1 MEKRIINITKG
12 KVSVVMI
19 MDREDYTI
27 SLITKK
33 NRGVDNHDISEV
45 YELMPVLAMEVL
57 DRTSVQEPISDL
69 LLATIQDIV
78 DLAAE
83 IDPWYEGA
91 EIEMPLVA

>member
-1 MEKRIINITKG
+1 M
-12 KVSVVMI
+12 V
-19 MDREDYTI
+19 MDRDDYTI
-27 SLITKK
+27 SLVTKK
-33 NRGVDNHDISEV
+33 KRGVDNHDICEV

-57 DRTSVQEPISDL
+57 DRTSVQEPISEL

-78 DLAAE
+78 ELAAE